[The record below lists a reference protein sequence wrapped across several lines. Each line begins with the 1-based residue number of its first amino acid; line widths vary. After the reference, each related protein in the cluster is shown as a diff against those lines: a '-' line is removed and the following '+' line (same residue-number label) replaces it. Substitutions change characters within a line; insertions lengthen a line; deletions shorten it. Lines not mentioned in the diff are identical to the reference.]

1 MAIDPRNLRP
11 SMLTRMLNSTPLG
24 EVISERQLRR
34 HRNRAGYRI
43 GDDKHIDLLRYTAW
57 LVWLRHNPE
66 APEET
71 VRDYEAVKEAAR
83 ARNAELSA
91 IGRDIGEIPAVVD
104 PQRKAR
110 AATDFRFFCEHYFP
124 QTFSLPWS
132 QDHLKVIAKIET
144 AVLRGGVFAMAMP
157 RGSGKTTL
165 AETACIWAMLTGA
178 REFVCLIGS
187 DAGHARN
194 MLESIKVEFETNEQ
208 LLEDY
213 PEAVFPIHALE
224 RIHNRAKGQLCN
236 GKHTRIVWTADE
248 IVLPTTPGSV
258 SSGVIVRVAGI
269 ESRIRGMKFK
279 RADGRAVRP
288 SLVVLDDPQT
298 DESARSD
305 QQVRARLETLNG
317 AILNLAGPGQK
328 ISGIMP
334 CTVIRPGD
342 MADQILDRDKH
353 PSWQGERT
361 KLVYAFPSNEKLWD
375 KYAQIR
381 ADSFRNDGD
390 GSEATEF
397 YRQFREEMDAGAVI
411 AWPQRHNEDELSAIQ
426 HAMNLRL
433 QDERAFWAE
442 YQNEPMPQDE
452 DDSDQLT
459 AEAIA
464 AKTNGHP
471 RNVIPF
477 GASHLTMFI
486 DVQGKMLFY
495 AVVAWEEDFTGYVV
509 DYGTYPDQPAGSY
522 FTLREVQKTLA
533 RVAPGAGLEG
543 SIYAGLE
550 KLTNDYLTRRW
561 RRDPGSSP
569 GSSPG
574 VRGPTTPGRGAS
586 GGSGGTSG
594 ATSGGG
600 GEMRIERC
608 LIDAN
613 WGQSTD
619 VVYQF
624 CRQSA
629 HGGLIMPSHG
639 RYVGASSVPFSQ
651 YKRKPG
657 ERVGHHWR
665 IPSVQGRRQ
674 VRHTVIDT
682 NYWKSFVHARLAVAM
697 GDAGCLSLFGRKP
710 VEHQLIAEHLTAE
723 YRVKTEARASGVGG
737 RVVDEWKIRAGAPDN
752 HWFDCL
758 VGCAVAASIQG
769 AVLPGTDA
777 RAAPVRQRLRL
788 SERQRSR

>member
-1 MAIDPRNLRP
+1 MAIDVRHLRP
-11 SMLTRMLNSTPLG
+11 SILTRMLNSTPLG

-43 GDDKHIDLLRYTAW
+43 GDEKHVDLLRYAAW

-66 APEET
+66 PEKP
-71 VRDYEAVKEAAR
+71 VADYEAMKEAAR

-91 IGRDIGEIPAVVD
+91 IGRDIGSIPAVQN
-104 PQRKAR
+104 PKRKAD
-110 AATDFRFFCEHYFP
+110 AENNFKNFCEAYFP
-124 QTFSLPWS
+124 ETFCLPWS
-132 QDHLKVIAKIET
+132 DDHLKVIRKIET
-144 AVLRGGVFAMAMP
+144 AVLRGGLFAMAMP

-187 DAGHARN
+187 DAGHARS
-194 MLESIKVEFETNEQ
+194 MLESIKVEFETNEH
-208 LLEDY
+208 LLADY
-213 PEAVFPIHALE
+213 PEVVFPIHALE

-248 IVLPTTPGSV
+248 IVLPTIPDSAA
-258 SSGVIVRVAGI
+258 SGAIIRVAGI
-269 ESRIRGMKFK
+269 ESRIRGMKYK
-279 RADGRAVRP
+279 RADGRALRP

-305 QQVRARLETLNG
+305 QQVRARMETLSG

-353 PSWQGERT
+353 PTWQGERT
-361 KLVYAFPSNEKLWD
+361 KLVYAFPDNEKLWE
-375 KYAQIR
+375 KYAQMR

-390 GSEATEF
+390 GREATEF
-397 YRQFREEMDAGAVI
+397 YRKRRKEMDAGAVI
-411 AWPQRHNEDELSAIQ
+411 AWPQRYNEDELSAIQ

-442 YQNEPMPQDE
+442 YQNEPLPQDE
-452 DDSDQLT
+452 GDSEQLT

-464 AKTNGHP
+464 AKTNGQP
-471 RNVIPF
+471 RGVIPI
-477 GASHLTMFI
+477 GAGHLTMFI
-486 DVQGKMLFY
+486 DVQGKLLFHT
-495 AVVAWEEDFTGYVV
+495 VVAWEDDFTGYVV
-509 DYGTYPDQPAGSY
+509 DYGTYPDQQRPV
-522 FTLREVQKTLA
+522 FTLRETQKTLA

-550 KLTNDYLTRRW
+550 KLTEQYLGRRW
-561 RRDPGSSP
+561 RRDD
-569 GSSPG
+569 
-574 VRGPTTPGRGAS
+574 GA
-586 GGSGGTSG
+586 
-594 ATSGGG
+594 
-600 GEMRIERC
+600 ELRIERC

-624 CRQSA
+624 CRQSTHA
-629 HGGLIMPSHG
+629 GLILPSHG
-639 RYVGASSVPFSQ
+639 RYVGASSIPFSE
-651 YKRKPG
+651 YKRKTG

-665 IPSVQGRRQ
+665 IPNVQGRRQ
-674 VRHTVIDT
+674 VRHVVIDT

-697 GDAGCLSLFGRKP
+697 GDQGSLSLFGRKP
-710 VEHQLIAEHLTAE
+710 AEHQLLAEHLTAE
-723 YRVKTEARASGVGG
+723 YCVKTEARG
-737 RVVDEWKIRAGAPDN
+737 RVVDEWKIRAGGPDN

-758 VGCAVAASIQG
+758 VGCAVAASVQG

-777 RAAPVRQRLRL
+777 KAAPVRQRVRL
-788 SERQRSR
+788 SELQRRVQ

>member
-1 MAIDPRNLRP
+1 MAIDVRQLRP

-24 EVISERQLRR
+24 EVLGDRQLRR

-43 GDDKHIDLLRYTAW
+43 GDETHVDLLRYAAW
-57 LVWLRHNPE
+57 LLWTRHNPE
-66 APEET
+66 PEPEP
-71 VRDYEAVKEAAR
+71 RDYEAMKEAAR

-91 IGRDIGEIPAVVD
+91 IGRDIGVIPEVID
-104 PQRKAR
+104 PDRKAR
-110 AATDFRFFCEHYFP
+110 AATDFRFFCEAYFP
-124 QTFSLPWS
+124 ETFSLPWS
-132 QDHLKVIAKIET
+132 PDHLKVIAKIET
-144 AVLRGGVFAMAMP
+144 AVLRGGLFAMAMP

-178 REFVCLIGS
+178 QEFVCLIGS
-187 DAGHARN
+187 DAGHARS
-194 MLESIKVEFETNEQ
+194 MLESIKVEFETNER
-208 LLEDY
+208 LLDDF

-224 RIHNRAKGQLCN
+224 RIHNRAKGQLCG
-236 GKHTRIVWTADE
+236 GKPTRIVWTADE
-248 IVLPTTPGSV
+248 IVLPTIPGSKA
-258 SSGVIVRVAGI
+258 SGAIIRVAGI

-353 PSWQGERT
+353 PAWQGERT
-361 KLVYAFPSNEKLWD
+361 RLVYVFPTNEKLWD

-390 GSEATEF
+390 GHEATEF
-397 YRQFREEMDAGAVI
+397 YGKHRKEMDAGAVI
-411 AWPQRHNEDELSAIQ
+411 AWPERHNGDELSAIQ

-442 YQNEPMPQDE
+442 YQNQPLPQE
-452 DDSDQLT
+452 EGESDHLN
-459 AEAIA
+459 ADAIA
-464 AKTNGHP
+464 AKTNGLP
-471 RNVIPF
+471 RGVVPI

-486 DVQGKMLFY
+486 DVQGKLLFHT
-495 AVVAWEEDFTGYVV
+495 VVAWEDDFTGYVI
-509 DYGTYPDQPAGSY
+509 DYGAWPDQQRPV
-522 FTLREVQKTLA
+522 FTLRDAQRTLA
-533 RVAPGAGLEG
+533 RAASGAGLEG
-543 SIYAGLE
+543 AIYAGLE
-550 KLTNDYLTRRW
+550 KLTEDYLSRRW
-561 RRDPGSSP
+561 RRDD
-569 GSSPG
+569 
-574 VRGPTTPGRGAS
+574 GA
-586 GGSGGTSG
+586 
-594 ATSGGG
+594 
-600 GEMRIERC
+600 ELRIERC

-629 HGGLIMPSHG
+629 HAGLIMPSHG
-639 RYVGASSVPFSQ
+639 RYVGASSIPFSE
-651 YKRKPG
+651 YKRKTG

-665 IPSVQGRRQ
+665 IPNVQGR
-674 VRHTVIDT
+674 
-682 NYWKSFVHARLAVAM
+682 
-697 GDAGCLSLFGRKP
+697 
-710 VEHQLIAEHLTAE
+710 
-723 YRVKTEARASGVGG
+723 
-737 RVVDEWKIRAGAPDN
+737 
-752 HWFDCL
+752 
-758 VGCAVAASIQG
+758 
-769 AVLPGTDA
+769 
-777 RAAPVRQRLRL
+777 
-788 SERQRSR
+788 

>member
-1 MAIDPRNLRP
+1 MAIDVRQLRP

-24 EVISERQLRR
+24 EVLGDRQLRR

-43 GDDKHIDLLRYTAW
+43 GDEKHVDLLRYAAW
-57 LVWLRHNPE
+57 LLWNRHNPE
-66 APEET
+66 PEREP
-71 VRDYEAVKEAAR
+71 RDYEAMKEAAR

-91 IGRDIGEIPAVVD
+91 IGRDIGVIPEVID
-104 PQRKAR
+104 PERKAR
-110 AATDFRFFCEHYFP
+110 AATDFRFFCEAYFP
-124 QTFSLPWS
+124 ETFSLPWS
-132 QDHLKVIAKIET
+132 PDHLKVIAKIET
-144 AVLRGGVFAMAMP
+144 AVLRGGLFAMAMP

-178 REFVCLIGS
+178 QEFVCLIGS
-187 DAGHARN
+187 DAGHARS
-194 MLESIKVEFETNEQ
+194 MLESIKVEFETNER
-208 LLEDY
+208 LLDDF

-224 RIHNRAKGQLCN
+224 RIHNRAKGQLCG
-236 GKHTRIVWTADE
+236 GKPTRIVWTADE
-248 IVLPTTPGSV
+248 IVLPTIPGSKA
-258 SSGVIVRVAGI
+258 SGAIIRVAGI

-353 PSWQGERT
+353 PAWQGERT
-361 KLVYAFPSNEKLWD
+361 RLVYVFPTNEKLWD

-390 GSEATEF
+390 GHEATEF
-397 YRQFREEMDAGAVI
+397 YGKHRKEMDAGAVI
-411 AWPQRHNEDELSAIQ
+411 AWPERHNEDELSAIQ

-442 YQNEPMPQDE
+442 YQNQPLPQE
-452 DDSDQLT
+452 EGESDQLN
-459 AEAIA
+459 ADAIV
-464 AKTNGHP
+464 AKTNGLPHGVVP
-471 RNVIPF
+471 I

-486 DVQGKMLFY
+486 DVQGKLLFH
-495 AVVAWEEDFTGYVV
+495 AVVAWEDDFTGYVV
-509 DYGTYPDQPAGSY
+509 DYGTYPDQQRPVFA
-522 FTLREVQKTLA
+522 LREVQKTLA
-533 RVAPGAGLEG
+533 RVAPGTGLEG

-550 KLTNDYLTRRW
+550 TLTDAYLAKRW
-561 RRDPGSSP
+561 RRDD
-569 GSSPG
+569 
-574 VRGPTTPGRGAS
+574 GA
-586 GGSGGTSG
+586 
-594 ATSGGG
+594 
-600 GEMRIERC
+600 ELRIERC

-629 HGGLIMPSHG
+629 HAGLIMPSHG
-639 RYVGASSVPFSQ
+639 RYVGASSVPFSE
-651 YKRKPG
+651 YKRKKG
-657 ERVGHHWR
+657 ERVGLHWR
-665 IPSVQGRRQ
+665 VPTVQGRRQ
-674 VRHTVIDT
+674 VRHVLIDT

-697 GDAGCLSLFGRKP
+697 GDPGSLSLFGRKP
-710 VEHQLIAEHLTAE
+710 GEHQLLAEHLTAE
-723 YRVKTEARASGVGG
+723 YRVKTEARG
-737 RVVDEWKIRAGAPDN
+737 RVVDEWKIRAGGPDN
-752 HWFDCL
+752 HWLDCL
-758 VGCAVAASIQG
+758 VGCAVAASILG

-777 RAAPVRQRLRL
+777 KAAPARAPIRL
-788 SERQRSR
+788 SELRKGKR

>member
-1 MAIDPRNLRP
+1 MAIDVRQLRP

-24 EVISERQLRR
+24 EVLSERQLRR

-43 GDDKHIDLLRYTAW
+43 GDEKHVDLLRYAAW
-57 LVWLRHNPE
+57 LVWSRHNPE
-66 APEET
+66 PEKEPA
-71 VRDYEAVKEAAR
+71 DYEAMKEAAR

-91 IGRDIGEIPAVVD
+91 IGRDIGEIPGVVD

-110 AATDFRFFCEHYFP
+110 AATDFRFFCEMYFP

-132 QDHLKVIAKIET
+132 DDHLKVIAKIEI

-194 MLESIKVEFETNEQ
+194 MLESIKVEFETNDH
-208 LLEDY
+208 LLDDY

-236 GKHTRIVWTADE
+236 GKATRIVWTADE
-248 IVLPTTPGSV
+248 IVLPTIEGSKA
-258 SSGVIVRVAGI
+258 SGAIIRVAGI

-305 QQVRARLETLNG
+305 QQVRARMETLNG

-353 PSWQGERT
+353 PAWQGERT

-390 GSEATEF
+390 GGEATEF
-397 YRQFREEMDAGAVI
+397 YRKHRKEMDAGAVI

-442 YQNEPMPQDE
+442 YQNQPLPQDE
-452 DDSDQLT
+452 GDSDQLT

-471 RNVIPF
+471 RSVIPI

-486 DVQGKMLFY
+486 DVQGKLLFHT
-495 AVVAWEEDFTGYVV
+495 VVAWEDDFTGYVV
-509 DYGTYPDQPAGSY
+509 DYGTYPDQQRPV

-550 KLTNDYLTRRW
+550 KLTGEYLARRW
-561 RRDPGSSP
+561 RRDD
-569 GSSPG
+569 
-574 VRGPTTPGRGAS
+574 GA
-586 GGSGGTSG
+586 
-594 ATSGGG
+594 
-600 GEMRIERC
+600 EMRIERC

-629 HGGLIMPSHG
+629 HAGLIMPSHG
-639 RYVGASSVPFSQ
+639 RYVGASSIPFSE
-651 YKRKPG
+651 YKRKTG

-665 IPSVQGRRQ
+665 IPNVQGRRQ
-674 VRHTVIDT
+674 VRHVVIDT

-697 GDAGCLSLFGRKP
+697 GDPGNLSLFGRKP
-710 VEHQLIAEHLTAE
+710 AEHQLLAEHLTAE
-723 YRVKTEARASGVGG
+723 YRVKTEARG
-737 RVVDEWKIRAGAPDN
+737 RVVDEWKIRAGGPDN

-758 VGCAVAASIQG
+758 VGCAVAASVQG

-777 RAAPVRQRLRL
+777 KATPVRQRVRL
-788 SERQRSR
+788 SELQRSRR

>member
-1 MAIDPRNLRP
+1 MAIDVRQLRP

-24 EVISERQLRR
+24 EVLGDRQLRR

-43 GDDKHIDLLRYTAW
+43 GDEKHVDLLRYAAW
-57 LVWLRHNPE
+57 LLWNRHNPE
-66 APEET
+66 PEREP
-71 VRDYEAVKEAAR
+71 RDYEAMKEAAR

-91 IGRDIGEIPAVVD
+91 IGRDIGEIPEVID
-104 PQRKAR
+104 PDRKAK
-110 AATDFRFFCEHYFP
+110 AATDFRFFCEAYFP
-124 QTFSLPWS
+124 ETFSLPWS
-132 QDHLKVIAKIET
+132 DDHLKVIAKIET
-144 AVLRGGVFAMAMP
+144 AVLRGGLFAMAMP

-178 REFVCLIGS
+178 QEFVCLIGS
-187 DAGHARN
+187 DAGHARS
-194 MLESIKVEFETNEQ
+194 MLESIKVEFETNER
-208 LLEDY
+208 LLDDY

-224 RIHNRAKGQLCN
+224 RIHNRAKGQLCG
-236 GKHTRIVWTADE
+236 GKATRIVWTADE
-248 IVLPTTPGSV
+248 IVLPTIADSKA
-258 SSGVIVRVAGI
+258 SGAIIRVAGI

-305 QQVRARLETLNG
+305 MQVRARMETLNG

-353 PSWQGERT
+353 PAWQGERT
-361 KLVYAFPSNEKLWD
+361 RLVYVFPTNEKLWD

-390 GSEATEF
+390 GHEATEF
-397 YRQFREEMDAGAVI
+397 YGKHRKEMDAGAVI
-411 AWPQRHNEDELSAIQ
+411 AWPERHNEDELSAIQ

-442 YQNEPMPQDE
+442 YQNQPLPQE
-452 DDSDQLT
+452 EGESDQLN
-459 AEAIA
+459 ADAIA
-464 AKTNGHP
+464 AKTNGLP
-471 RNVIPF
+471 RGVVPI

-486 DVQGKMLFY
+486 DVQGKLLFH
-495 AVVAWEEDFTGYVV
+495 AVVAWEDDFTGYVV
-509 DYGTYPDQPAGSY
+509 DYGTYPDQQRPVFA
-522 FTLREVQKTLA
+522 LREVQKTLA
-533 RVAPGAGLEG
+533 RVAPGTGLEG

-550 KLTNDYLTRRW
+550 TLTDAYLAKRW
-561 RRDPGSSP
+561 RRDD
-569 GSSPG
+569 
-574 VRGPTTPGRGAS
+574 GA
-586 GGSGGTSG
+586 
-594 ATSGGG
+594 
-600 GEMRIERC
+600 ELRIERC

-629 HGGLIMPSHG
+629 HAGLIMPSHG
-639 RYVGASSVPFSQ
+639 RYVGASSVPFSE
-651 YKRKPG
+651 YKRKKG
-657 ERVGHHWR
+657 ERVGLHWR
-665 IPSVQGRRQ
+665 VPTVQGRRQ
-674 VRHTVIDT
+674 VRHVLIDT

-697 GDAGCLSLFGRKP
+697 GDPGSLSLFGRKP
-710 VEHQLIAEHLTAE
+710 GEHQLLAEHLTAE
-723 YRVKTEARASGVGG
+723 YRVKTEARG
-737 RVVDEWKIRAGAPDN
+737 RVVDEWKIRAGGPDN
-752 HWFDCL
+752 HWLDCL
-758 VGCAVAASIQG
+758 VGCAVAASILG

-777 RAAPVRQRLRL
+777 KAAPARAPIRL
-788 SERQRSR
+788 SELRKGKR

>member
-1 MAIDPRNLRP
+1 MAIDVRQLRP

-24 EVISERQLRR
+24 EVLGDRQLRR

-43 GDDKHIDLLRYTAW
+43 GDEKHVDLLRYAAW
-57 LVWLRHNPE
+57 LLWNRHNPE
-66 APEET
+66 PEREP
-71 VRDYEAVKEAAR
+71 RDYEAMKEAAR

-91 IGRDIGEIPAVVD
+91 IGRDIGEIPEVID
-104 PQRKAR
+104 PDRKAK
-110 AATDFRFFCEHYFP
+110 AATDFRFFCEAYFP
-124 QTFSLPWS
+124 ESFSLPWS
-132 QDHLKVIAKIET
+132 DDHLKVIAKIET
-144 AVLRGGVFAMAMP
+144 AVLRGGLFAMAMP

-178 REFVCLIGS
+178 QEFVCLIGS
-187 DAGHARN
+187 DAGHARS
-194 MLESIKVEFETNEQ
+194 MLESIKVEFETNER
-208 LLEDY
+208 LLDDY

-224 RIHNRAKGQLCN
+224 RIHNRAKGQLCG
-236 GKHTRIVWTADE
+236 GKATRIVWTADE
-248 IVLPTTPGSV
+248 IVLPTIADSKA
-258 SSGVIVRVAGI
+258 SGAIIRVAGI

-305 QQVRARLETLNG
+305 MQVRARMETLNG

-353 PSWQGERT
+353 PAWQGERT
-361 KLVYAFPSNEKLWD
+361 RLVYVFPTNEKLWD

-390 GSEATEF
+390 GHEATEF
-397 YRQFREEMDAGAVI
+397 YGKHRKEMDAGAVI
-411 AWPQRHNEDELSAIQ
+411 AWPERHNEDELSAIQ

-442 YQNEPMPQDE
+442 YQNQPLPQE
-452 DDSDQLT
+452 EGESDQLN
-459 AEAIA
+459 ADAIA
-464 AKTNGHP
+464 AKTNGLP
-471 RNVIPF
+471 RGVVPI

-486 DVQGKMLFY
+486 DVQGKLLFH
-495 AVVAWEEDFTGYVV
+495 AVVAWEDDFTGYVV
-509 DYGTYPDQPAGSY
+509 DYGTYPDQQRPVFA
-522 FTLREVQKTLA
+522 LREVQKTLA
-533 RVAPGAGLEG
+533 RVAPGTGMEG

-550 KLTNDYLTRRW
+550 KLTDAYLAKRW
-561 RRDPGSSP
+561 RRDD
-569 GSSPG
+569 
-574 VRGPTTPGRGAS
+574 GA
-586 GGSGGTSG
+586 
-594 ATSGGG
+594 
-600 GEMRIERC
+600 EMGIERC

-629 HGGLIMPSHG
+629 HAGLIMPSHG
-639 RYVGASSVPFSQ
+639 RYVGASSVPFSE
-651 YKRKPG
+651 YKRKKG
-657 ERVGHHWR
+657 ERVGLHWR
-665 IPSVQGRRQ
+665 VPTVQGRRQ
-674 VRHTVIDT
+674 VRHVLIDT

-697 GDAGCLSLFGRKP
+697 GDPGSLSLFGRKP
-710 VEHQLIAEHLTAE
+710 SEHQLLAEHLTAE
-723 YRVKTEARASGVGG
+723 YRVKTEARG
-737 RVVDEWKIRAGAPDN
+737 RIVDEWKIRAGGPDN
-752 HWFDCL
+752 HWLDCM
-758 VGCAVAASIQG
+758 VGCAVAASILG

-777 RAAPVRQRLRL
+777 KAATARAPIRL
-788 SERQRSR
+788 SELRKGKR

>member
-1 MAIDPRNLRP
+1 MAIDVRQLRP

-24 EVISERQLRR
+24 EVLSERQLRR

-43 GDDKHIDLLRYTAW
+43 GDEKCVDLLRYAAW
-57 LVWLRHNPE
+57 LIWTRHNPE
-66 APEET
+66 PEKEPC
-71 VRDYEAVKEAAR
+71 DYEAMKEAAR

-91 IGRDIGEIPAVVD
+91 IGRDIGDIPEVVD

-110 AATDFRFFCEHYFP
+110 AATDFRFFCEAYFP
-124 QTFSLPWS
+124 HTFSLPWS
-132 QDHLKVIAKIET
+132 DDHLKVIAKIET
-144 AVLRGGVFAMAMP
+144 AVLRGGLFAMAMP

-187 DAGHARN
+187 DAGYARN
-194 MLESIKVEFETNEQ
+194 MLESIKVEFETNDH
-208 LLEDY
+208 LLDDY

-224 RIHNRAKGQLCN
+224 RIHNRANGQLCN
-236 GKHTRIVWTADE
+236 GKATRIVWTADE
-248 IVLPTTPGSV
+248 IVLPTIEGSKA
-258 SSGVIVRVAGI
+258 SGAIIRVAGI

-305 QQVRARLETLNG
+305 QQVRARMETLNG

-353 PSWQGERT
+353 PAWQGERT

-375 KYAQIR
+375 KYAQLR

-390 GSEATEF
+390 GREATEF
-397 YRQFREEMDAGAVI
+397 YRKHRKEMDAGAVI

-442 YQNEPMPQDE
+442 YQNEPLPQDE
-452 DDSDQLT
+452 GDSDQLT

-471 RNVIPF
+471 RSVIPI

-486 DVQGKMLFY
+486 DVQGKLLFHT
-495 AVVAWEEDFTGYVV
+495 VVAWEDDFTGYVV
-509 DYGTYPDQPAGSY
+509 DYGTYPDQQRPV

-533 RVAPGAGLEG
+533 RIAPGAGLEG

-550 KLTNDYLTRRW
+550 KLTGEYLARRW
-561 RRDPGSSP
+561 RRDD
-569 GSSPG
+569 
-574 VRGPTTPGRGAS
+574 GA
-586 GGSGGTSG
+586 
-594 ATSGGG
+594 
-600 GEMRIERC
+600 EMRIERC

-629 HGGLIMPSHG
+629 HAGLIMPSHG
-639 RYVGASSVPFSQ
+639 RYVGASSIPFSE
-651 YKRKPG
+651 YKRKTG

-665 IPSVQGRRQ
+665 IPNVQGRRQ
-674 VRHTVIDT
+674 VRHVVIDT

-697 GDAGCLSLFGRKP
+697 GDPGSLSLFGRKP
-710 VEHQLIAEHLTAE
+710 GEHQLLAEHLTAE
-723 YRVKTEARASGVGG
+723 YRVKTEARG
-737 RVVDEWKIRAGAPDN
+737 RVVDEWKIRAGGPDN

-777 RAAPVRQRLRL
+777 KPAEVRQRMRL
-788 SERQRSR
+788 SELQRSRR

>member
-1 MAIDPRNLRP
+1 VAIDPRSLRP

-43 GDDKHIDLLRYTAW
+43 GDEKRVDLLRYAAW
-57 LVWLRHNPE
+57 LAWLRHNP
-66 APEET
+66 APAKEPA
-71 VRDYEAVKEAAR
+71 DYEAVKEAAR

-91 IGRDIGEIPAVVD
+91 IGRDIGEIPEVVD
-104 PQRKAR
+104 PERKAG
-110 AATDFRFFCEHYFP
+110 AETSFRFFCEAYFP
-124 QTFSLPWS
+124 RTFSLPWS
-132 QDHLKVIAKIET
+132 DDHLKVIARIEQ
-144 AVLRGGVFAMAMP
+144 AVLRGGLFAMAMP

-187 DAGHARN
+187 DAGHARS
-194 MLESIKVEFETNEQ
+194 MLESIKVEFETNDR

-213 PEAVFPIHALE
+213 PEAVYPIHALE

-236 GKHTRIVWTADE
+236 GRHTRIVWTADE
-248 IVLPTTPGSV
+248 IVLPTIPDSKA
-258 SSGVIVRVAGI
+258 SGAIIRVAGI

-305 QQVRARLETLNG
+305 QQVRSRMETLNG
-317 AILNLAGPGQK
+317 AILNLAGPGEK

-353 PSWQGERT
+353 PAWQGERT
-361 KLVYAFPSNEKLWD
+361 KLVYAFPTNEKLWQR
-375 KYAQIR
+375 YAQVR
-381 ADSFRNDGD
+381 ADSFRNGGD
-390 GSEATEF
+390 GREATEF
-397 YRQFREEMDAGAVI
+397 YHAHRQEMDAGAAV
-411 AWPQRHNEDELSAIQ
+411 AWPQRHNADELSAIQ
-426 HAMNLRL
+426 HAMDLKL

-442 YQNEPMPQDE
+442 YQNEPLPEDE
-452 DDSDQLT
+452 GDPDQLT
-459 AEAIA
+459 ADQIA
-464 AKTNGHP
+464 AKVNGYA
-471 RNVIPF
+471 RGEIPI

-486 DVQGKMLFY
+486 DVQAKLLFHV
-495 AVVAWEEDFTGYVV
+495 VVAWEDEFTGYVV
-509 DYGTYPDQPAGSY
+509 DYGTYPDQRRAY
-522 FTLREVQKTLA
+522 FTLRDVQKTLGRA
-533 RVAPGAGLEG
+533 APGTGLEG

-550 KLTNDYLTRRW
+550 KLTGEYLPRRW
-561 RRDPGSSP
+561 RRDD
-569 GSSPG
+569 
-574 VRGPTTPGRGAS
+574 GA
-586 GGSGGTSG
+586 
-594 ATSGGG
+594 
-600 GEMRIERC
+600 ELQIERC

-624 CRQSA
+624 CRQSGHSA
-629 HGGLIMPSHG
+629 IVMPSHG
-639 RYVGASSVPFSQ
+639 RYVGASSVPFSE
-651 YKRKPG
+651 YKRKRG

-665 IPSVQGRRQ
+665 IPNIAGRRQ
-674 VRHTVIDT
+674 VRHVLIDT
-682 NYWKSFVHARLAVAM
+682 NHWKSFIQARLAVAM
-697 GDAGCLSLFGRKP
+697 GDPGCLSLFGRKP
-710 VEHQLIAEHLTAE
+710 AENQLLADHLTAE
-723 YRVKTEARASGVGG
+723 YRVRTEARG
-737 RVVDEWKIRAGAPDN
+737 RVVDEWKLRAGGPDN
-752 HWFDCL
+752 HWLDCL

-777 RAAPVRQRLRL
+777 KAAPVRQRVKL
-788 SERQRSR
+788 SELQRTRR

>member
-1 MAIDPRNLRP
+1 MAIDVRQLRP

-24 EVISERQLRR
+24 EVLGDRQLRR

-43 GDDKHIDLLRYTAW
+43 GDEKHVDLLRYAAW
-57 LVWLRHNPE
+57 LLWNRHNPE
-66 APEET
+66 PEREP
-71 VRDYEAVKEAAR
+71 RDYEAMKEAAR

-91 IGRDIGEIPAVVD
+91 IGRDIGEIPEVID
-104 PQRKAR
+104 PDRKAK
-110 AATDFRFFCEHYFP
+110 AATDFRFFCEAYFP
-124 QTFSLPWS
+124 ETFSLPWS
-132 QDHLKVIAKIET
+132 DDHLKVIAKIET
-144 AVLRGGVFAMAMP
+144 AVLRGGLFAMAMP

-178 REFVCLIGS
+178 QEFVCLIGS
-187 DAGHARN
+187 DAGHARS
-194 MLESIKVEFETNEQ
+194 MLESIKVEFETNER
-208 LLEDY
+208 LLDDY

-224 RIHNRAKGQLCN
+224 RIHNRAKGQLCG
-236 GKHTRIVWTADE
+236 GKATRIVWTADE
-248 IVLPTTPGSV
+248 IVLPTIADSKA
-258 SSGVIVRVAGI
+258 SGAIIRVAGI

-305 QQVRARLETLNG
+305 MQVRARMETLNG

-353 PSWQGERT
+353 PAWQGERT
-361 KLVYAFPSNEKLWD
+361 RLVYVFPTNEKLWD

-390 GSEATEF
+390 GHEATEF
-397 YRQFREEMDAGAVI
+397 YGKHRKEMDAGAVI
-411 AWPQRHNEDELSAIQ
+411 AWPERHNEDELSAIQ

-442 YQNEPMPQDE
+442 YQNQPLPQE
-452 DDSDQLT
+452 EGESDQLN
-459 AEAIA
+459 ADAIA
-464 AKTNGHP
+464 AKTNGLP
-471 RNVIPF
+471 RGVVPI

-486 DVQGKMLFY
+486 DVQGKLLFH
-495 AVVAWEEDFTGYVV
+495 AVVAWEDDFTGYVV
-509 DYGTYPDQPAGSY
+509 DYGTYPDQQRPVFA
-522 FTLREVQKTLA
+522 LREVQKTLA
-533 RVAPGAGLEG
+533 RVAPGTGMEG

-550 KLTNDYLTRRW
+550 KLTDAYLAKRW
-561 RRDPGSSP
+561 RRDD
-569 GSSPG
+569 
-574 VRGPTTPGRGAS
+574 GA
-586 GGSGGTSG
+586 
-594 ATSGGG
+594 
-600 GEMRIERC
+600 EMGIERC

-629 HGGLIMPSHG
+629 HAGLIVPSHG
-639 RYVGASSVPFSQ
+639 RYVGASSVPFSE
-651 YKRKPG
+651 YKRKKG
-657 ERVGHHWR
+657 ERVGLHWR
-665 IPSVQGRRQ
+665 VPTVQGRRQ
-674 VRHTVIDT
+674 VRHVLIDT

-697 GDAGCLSLFGRKP
+697 GDPGSLSLFGRKP
-710 VEHQLIAEHLTAE
+710 SEHQLLAEHLTAE
-723 YRVKTEARASGVGG
+723 YRVKTEARG
-737 RVVDEWKIRAGAPDN
+737 RIVDEWKIRAGGPDN
-752 HWFDCL
+752 HWLDCM
-758 VGCAVAASIQG
+758 VGCAVAASILG

-777 RAAPVRQRLRL
+777 KAATARAPIRL
-788 SERQRSR
+788 SELRKGKR

>member
-1 MAIDPRNLRP
+1 MAIDVRQLRP

-24 EVISERQLRR
+24 EVLSERQLRR

-43 GDDKHIDLLRYTAW
+43 GDEKHVDLLRYAAW
-57 LVWLRHNPE
+57 LVWSRHNPE
-66 APEET
+66 PEKEPA
-71 VRDYEAVKEAAR
+71 DYEAMKEAAR

-91 IGRDIGEIPAVVD
+91 TGRDIGEIPRVVD

-110 AATDFRFFCEHYFP
+110 AATDFRFFCEMYFP

-132 QDHLKVIAKIET
+132 DDHLKVIAKIEI

-194 MLESIKVEFETNEQ
+194 MLESIKVEFETNEH

-248 IVLPTTPGSV
+248 IVLPTIPDSTA
-258 SSGVIVRVAGI
+258 SGAIIRVAGI

-298 DESARSD
+298 DESARSE
-305 QQVRARLETLNG
+305 QQVRARMETLNG
-317 AILNLAGPGQK
+317 AILNLGGPGQK

-353 PSWQGERT
+353 PAWQGERT

-390 GSEATEF
+390 GGEATEF
-397 YRQFREEMDAGAVI
+397 YRKHRKEMDAGAVI

-442 YQNEPMPQDE
+442 YQNEPLPQDE
-452 DDSDQLT
+452 GDSDQLT

-471 RNVIPF
+471 RSVIPI

-486 DVQGKMLFY
+486 DVQGKLLFHT
-495 AVVAWEEDFTGYVV
+495 VVAWEDDFTGYVV
-509 DYGTYPDQPAGSY
+509 DYGTYPDQQRPVFA
-522 FTLREVQKTLA
+522 LREVQKTLA

-550 KLTNDYLTRRW
+550 KLTEAYLGRRW
-561 RRDPGSSP
+561 RRDD
-569 GSSPG
+569 
-574 VRGPTTPGRGAS
+574 GA
-586 GGSGGTSG
+586 
-594 ATSGGG
+594 
-600 GEMRIERC
+600 EMRIERC

-629 HGGLIMPSHG
+629 HAGLIMPSHG
-639 RYVGASSVPFSQ
+639 RYVGASSIPFSE
-651 YKRKPG
+651 YKRKKG

-665 IPSVQGRRQ
+665 IPNVQGRRQ
-674 VRHTVIDT
+674 VRHAVIDT

-697 GDAGCLSLFGRKP
+697 GDPGCVSLFGHKP
-710 VEHQLIAEHLTAE
+710 AEHQLLAEHLTAE
-723 YRVKTEARASGVGG
+723 YRVKTEARG
-737 RVVDEWKIRAGAPDN
+737 RVVDEWKIRAGGPDN

-777 RAAPVRQRLRL
+777 KAAPARQPMRL
-788 SERQRSR
+788 SELQRSRR

>member
-1 MAIDPRNLRP
+1 MAIDVRQLRP
-11 SMLTRMLNSTPLG
+11 SMLARMLNSTPLG
-24 EVISERQLRR
+24 YCVSERQLRR

-43 GDDKHIDLLRYTAW
+43 GDEKHVDLLRYAAW
-57 LVWLRHNPE
+57 LLWSRHNPQPAKE
-66 APEET
+66 PF
-71 VRDYEAVKEAAR
+71 DYAAMKEAAR

-91 IGRDIGEIPAVVD
+91 IGRDIGDIPEVAD

-110 AATDFRFFCEHYFP
+110 AATDFRFFCQAYFP
-124 QTFSLPWS
+124 QTFCLPWS
-132 QDHLKVIAKIET
+132 DDHLKVIARIET

-157 RGSGKTTL
+157 RGSGKTSL

-194 MLESIKVEFETNEQ
+194 MLESIKVEFETNDH
-208 LLEDY
+208 LLGDY
-213 PEAVFPIHALE
+213 PEAVFPIHALQ

-236 GKHTRIVWTADE
+236 GKATRIVWTADE
-248 IVLPTTPGSV
+248 IVLPTIKGSKA
-258 SSGVIVRVAGI
+258 SGAIIRVAGI

-305 QQVRARLETLNG
+305 QQVRARMETLNG

-353 PSWQGERT
+353 PAWQGQRT
-361 KLVYAFPSNEKLWD
+361 RLVYAFPSNQKLWD

-390 GSEATEF
+390 GREATQF
-397 YRQFREEMDAGAVI
+397 YRKHRKEMDAGAVI
-411 AWPQRHNEDELSAIQ
+411 AWPQRHNADELSAIQ

-442 YQNEPMPQDE
+442 YQNQPMPQDE
-452 DDSDQLT
+452 GESDQLT

-471 RNVIPF
+471 RSVIPI
-477 GASHLTMFI
+477 GASHLSMFI
-486 DVQGKMLFY
+486 DVQGKLLFY
-495 AVVAWEEDFTGYVV
+495 TVVAWEEDFTGYVV
-509 DYGTYPDQPAGSY
+509 DYGTYPDQQRPV
-522 FTLREVQKTLA
+522 FTLREAQKTLA

-543 SIYAGLE
+543 SIYAGLD
-550 KLTNDYLTRRW
+550 KLTDEYLTRRW
-561 RRDPGSSP
+561 RRDD
-569 GSSPG
+569 
-574 VRGPTTPGRGAS
+574 GA
-586 GGSGGTSG
+586 
-594 ATSGGG
+594 
-600 GEMRIERC
+600 EMRIDRC

-629 HGGLIMPSHG
+629 HAGLIMPSHG
-639 RYVGASSVPFSQ
+639 RYVGASSVPFSE
-651 YKRKPG
+651 YKRKAG

-665 IPSVQGRRQ
+665 IPNVQGRRQ
-674 VRHTVIDT
+674 VRHVVIDT
-682 NYWKSFVHARLAVAM
+682 NYYKSFIHARLAVAM
-697 GDAGCLSLFGRKP
+697 GDSGSLSLFGRKP
-710 VEHQLIAEHLTAE
+710 AEHELLAGHLTGE
-723 YRVKTEARASGVGG
+723 YRVKTQARG

-769 AVLPGTDA
+769 VVLPGTDT
-777 RAAPVRQRLRL
+777 RTTQVRQRLRL
-788 SERQRSR
+788 SELQRSRR